1 MDIKD
6 LLAGG
11 LLGIVAKELFQLF
24 VSRLNHRRER
34 DKLFYTSKLR
44 SSEKLIALYVSYY
57 YQVRTIIEVFT
68 TARVMIEDPLGHQFD
83 EDVLMTS
90 LQDASKKCLELDSKI
105 QDEGAGAFL
114 YVEIVNSWKDADFK
128 EMFDLGNIA
137 GPKVTRY
144 NELLLADD
152 FGTEFQSLQKEI
164 ALTLDTAIENF
175 IKFKQAIDE
184 IFIQLKHQAR
194 P

>member
-6 LLAGG
+6 ILAGG
-11 LLGIVAKELFQLF
+11 LLGIFAKELFQLF

-44 SSEKLIALYVSYY
+44 SFEKLIALYVSYY
-57 YQVRTIIEVFT
+57 YQIRTIIEVFT
-68 TARVMIEDPLGHQFD
+68 TTRAMIEDPLGHQFD
-83 EDVLMTS
+83 EDALMTS
-90 LQDASKKCLELDSKI
+90 LQDASAKCLELDAKI
-105 QDEGAGAFL
+105 QDEGAGAYL
-114 YVEIVNSWKDADFK
+114 YVEIVNSWKDANFK
-128 EMFDLGNIA
+128 EIFDLGNLA

-152 FGTEFQSLQKEI
+152 FGLEFQSLKMEI
-164 ALTLDTAIENF
+164 AFTLNTAIENF
-175 IKFKQAIDE
+175 NKFKQAIDE
-184 IFIQLKHQAR
+184 IFIQLKNQAR